1 MAKLTSRD
9 VRTNLSDDAGYASDR
24 YRDFSQVVDPKANAS
39 SLKGS
44 RKERNKKSDFMFP
57 SRLHYMLSDIDSDE
71 SMR

>member
-1 MAKLTSRD
+1 MAKLTNRD
-9 VRTNLSDDAGYASDR
+9 VRTNQSDDAGYASDR

-44 RKERNKKSDFMFP
+44 RNERNKKSDFMFP

>member
-1 MAKLTSRD
+1 MAKLSNREI
-9 VRTNLSDDAGYASDR
+9 RTNLTDDAGYASDR

-39 SLKGS
+39 SSKGIP
-44 RKERNKKSDFMFP
+44 KERSKKSDFMFP